1 MNIVVGGLVAKPYRS
16 TLKYQNYKKDVDPNV
31 HVRMFQVV
39 VKANGETL
47 QEFIINTFN
56 YTLKEMTLD

>member
-1 MNIVVGGLVAKPYRS
+1 
-16 TLKYQNYKKDVDPNV
+16 
-31 HVRMFQVV
+31 MFQAV

-47 QEFIINTFN
+47 QEFIINAFN